1 MYAAGLDTI
10 WLLGDRM
17 VTESVTG
24 EVTVTPVVTT
34 LERGDVATVAG
45 EAVPLLALD
54 VTVVRL
60 VVEVEEE
67 LGTSSPVVV
76 SAAPARVAE
85 P

>member
-1 MYAAGLDTI
+1 
-10 WLLGDRM
+10 M

-45 EAVPLLALD
+45 EAVLLLLALD